1 LRRTFPSRRRRL
13 LPFSQLGVDR
23 IDRRL
28 HASAEAHKAIVHH
41 SVSIDRP
48 LILQAPHNSQRTRL
62 TTARIN
68 IDVSGYF
75 VIVAITIYKA
85 GLSGGKIPM
94 ATALGTCNAAEAV
107 EEQHEIGLRQ
117 RKKARLRQQIID
129 TSIRLFR
136 KHGYEETRI
145 DDIVQVL
152 DISQPTF
159 FRYFPSKDA
168 VLRTVGERGYACI
181 CDRLRSE
188 LSSKA
193 DTRERLRRLYVTM
206 AREVENDRKLWQAV
220 VLSGAMD
227 PVRSVGLRG
236 HEEAAAS
243 LLREILTQGQKRG
256 EVTRTFP
263 VVHLAEFM
271 EGLYN
276 TVVRQWA
283 VDLTGPH
290 KLTDRVRSAVEFFLR
305 GIRP

>member
-1 LRRTFPSRRRRL
+1 MA
-13 LPFSQLGVDR
+13 G
-23 IDRRL
+23 
-28 HASAEAHKAIVHH
+28 AIVMR
-41 SVSIDRP
+41 S
-48 LILQAPHNSQRTRL
+48 A
-62 TTARIN
+62 
-68 IDVSGYF
+68 
-75 VIVAITIYKA
+75 
-85 GLSGGKIPM
+85 
-94 ATALGTCNAAEAV
+94 AAEAARDQPEV
-107 EEQHEIGLRQ
+107 GLRE

-136 KHGYEETRI
+136 KHGYDDTRI
-145 DDIVQVL
+145 DDIVHVL
-152 DISQPTF
+152 EISQPTF

-168 VLRTVGERGYACI
+168 VLREVGERGYACI
-181 CDRLRSE
+181 CERLRSE

-193 DTRERLRRLYVTM
+193 ETEERLRRLYVSM
-206 AREVENDRKLWQAV
+206 AREVEADRKLWQAV

-227 PVRSVGLRG
+227 PVRSAELRG

-243 LLREILTQGQKRG
+243 LLREILMQGQGRG
-256 EVTRTFP
+256 EVTRAFP

-290 KLTDRVRSAVEFFLR
+290 KLTDRVRSAVDFFLR